1 MFETTVR
8 DGVTRLR
15 RPGTRWLSTGF
26 DGGERVSDAAY
37 NVTVPEGWDRTD
49 LASYVAERRRDAGFG
64 PDTGDGSDGGDG
76 DHSDGPALLTGVA
89 QWHARGARHGSVAA
103 VATTGLSNPAPLDPS
118 RANKNAGDDC
128 DDAPGSGTVNL
139 FVGTERSLA
148 PGALANL
155 VAVAA
160 AAKAT
165 VLLRETGFP
174 ETTSDAVVAACD
186 PDGERAQFSGSATA
200 VGGAA
205 RACVRDAV
213 RASLESRYSDES
225 VPETVEEAR
234 HGVAPVAET
243 EVFEP

>member
-1 MFETTVR
+1 MFETAVR

-26 DGGERVSDAAY
+26 DGGERVADAAY
-37 NVTVPEGWDRTD
+37 NVTVPEGWERTD
-49 LASYVAERRRDAGFG
+49 LAAYVADRREAAGF
-64 PDTGDGSDGGDG
+64 DREAGDG
-76 DHSDGPALLTGVA
+76 DDAHGPALLTGVA
-89 QWHARGARHGSVAA
+89 QRHARGARHGSVSV
-103 VATTGLSNPAPLDPS
+103 VATTGLSNPAPLDPTDADRS
-118 RANKNAGDDC
+118 AAGDR
-128 DDAPGSGTVNL
+128 DDTQRPGTANVV
-139 FVGTERSLA
+139 VGTEQSLA

-160 AAKAT
+160 EAKAT

-174 ETTSDAVVAACD
+174 GTTSDAVVAACD
-186 PDGERAQFSGSATA
+186 PDGERARFSGSATA
-200 VGGAA
+200 VGASA

-213 RASLESRYSDES
+213 RASLESRYADER
-225 VPETVEEAR
+225 VPDNVDDAR